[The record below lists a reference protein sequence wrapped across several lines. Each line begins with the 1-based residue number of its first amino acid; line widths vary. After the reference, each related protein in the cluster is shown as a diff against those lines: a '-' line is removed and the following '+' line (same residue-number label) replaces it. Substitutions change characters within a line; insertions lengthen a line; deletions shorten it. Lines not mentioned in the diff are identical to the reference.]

1 MEKRKYRLGDYEFD
15 TYTEYLEAQEDL
27 KKIDLITEEV
37 DINDVDVA
45 ARLYTLI
52 RNNEIVFHSKIGVSF
67 FMYLSDIVA
76 NKSLLMAEEQKEHEA
91 LKWKN
96 SRRARKYRLVGVLC
110 VIAAVVCFGYF
121 AYADYLEDQS
131 AQEMKRLQDMQ
142 NMTGHYIEEEGYIE
156 QPDTDADNVPEVN
169 IPDQTAD
176 ASGDAA
182 PEKPE
187 KIPDILPEYEEIYAE
202 NQDLAG
208 WLEIDGTSI
217 NYPVLQSDTEKD
229 SLFYLTHSFAKKKDK
244 NGSLF
249 MDYRND
255 FLNRDTNIIIYGH
268 NMKNGAMFGSLKK
281 YLDKGYLE
289 KHKKI
294 RFDTIYERG
303 TYEVIGA
310 FLSEVSYQDE
320 YTFRYYNFLN
330 AENESEFEAFRV
342 NVMQLD
348 ALKKG
353 TLDAKYG
360 DQLLT
365 LSTCNSYTDEGR
377 MFIIAKRIDKT
388 SKKQQMGEIES

>member
-1 MEKRKYRLGDYEFD
+1 MMEKKKYKLGDYEFD
-15 TYTEYLEAQEDL
+15 TYEEYLEAQEDL

-45 ARLYTLI
+45 ARLYTRI
-52 RNNEIVFHSKIGVSF
+52 RNKEIVFHSKVGINF

-76 NKSLLMAEEQKEHEA
+76 NHSMLMVEEKKAQED
-91 LKWKN
+91 LKKKN
-96 SRRARKYRLVGVLC
+96 NKRAKKYRLAGVIC
-110 VIAAVVCFGYF
+110 VLAAAVCFGYF
-121 AYADYLEDQS
+121 AYTDYLEDQS
-131 AQEMKRLQDMQ
+131 ALEMKRLQDMQ
-142 NMTGHYIEEEGYIE
+142 NMTGHYIEEEAFSE
-156 QPDTDADNVPEVN
+156 QPENDKEVAQAED
-169 IPDQTAD
+169 PDQSD
-176 ASGDAA
+176 Q
-182 PEKPE
+182 PEKETSDEQKKLPE
-187 KIPDILPEYEEIYAE
+187 ILPEYQEIYAE
-202 NQDLAG
+202 NKDLVG
-208 WLEIDGTSI
+208 WLEIDGTVI
-217 NYPVLQSDTEKD
+217 NYPVLQSDSEEN
-229 SLFYLTHSFAKKKDK
+229 SQFYLTHSFAKKKDK

-255 FLNRDTNIIIYGH
+255 FVDRDTNIIIYGH
-268 NMKNGAMFGSLKK
+268 NMKSGAMFGTLKK
-281 YLDKGYLE
+281 YLEKGYLE
-289 KHKKI
+289 KHPKI

-330 AENESEFEAFRV
+330 ANNESEFEAFCV

-365 LSTCNSYTDEGR
+365 LSTCSSYTDEGR
-377 MFIIAKRIDKT
+377 MFIIAKRI
-388 SKKQQMGEIES
+388 E

>member
-1 MEKRKYRLGDYEFD
+1 MMEKRKFRLGDYEFD
-15 TYTEYLEAQEDL
+15 TYEEYLEAQEDL

-45 ARLYTLI
+45 ARLYTRI
-52 RNNEIVFHSKIGVSF
+52 RNKEIVFHSKVGINF

-76 NKSLLMAEEQKEHEA
+76 NHSMLMVEEKKAQDD
-91 LKWKN
+91 LKRINSKRAKN
-96 SRRARKYRLVGVLC
+96 YRLVGVIC
-110 VIAAVVCFGYF
+110 VLAAIVCFGYF
-121 AYADYLEDQS
+121 AYTDYLENQS

-142 NMTGHYIEEEGYIE
+142 NMTGHYIEEEAFLE
-156 QPDTDADNVPEVN
+156 QPADSDAAQNENPDDTTDGQE
-169 IPDQTAD
+169 QAD
-176 ASGDAA
+176 ASDE
-182 PEKPE
+182 PKQL
-187 KIPDILPEYEEIYAE
+187 PDILPEYEEIYAE
-202 NQDLAG
+202 NNDLVG
-208 WLEIDGTSI
+208 WLQIDGTVI
-217 NYPVLQSDTEKD
+217 NYPVLQSDSEEN
-229 SLFYLTHSFAKKKDK
+229 SQFYLTHSFAKKKDK

-255 FLNRDTNIIIYGH
+255 FVDRDTNIIIYGH
-268 NMKNGAMFGSLKK
+268 NMKSGAMFGSLKK

-289 KHKKI
+289 KHSKI

-320 YTFRYYNFLN
+320 YAFRYYNFLN
-330 AENESEFEAFRV
+330 ANNESEFEAFCV

-377 MFIIAKRIDKT
+377 MFIIAKRIK
-388 SKKQQMGEIES
+388 

>member
-1 MEKRKYRLGDYEFD
+1 MMKKRKYKLGDYEFD
-15 TYTEYLEAQEDL
+15 TYEEYLEAQEDL

-45 ARLYTLI
+45 ARLYTRI
-52 RNNEIVFHSKIGVSF
+52 RNKEIVFHSKVGINF

-76 NKSLLMAEEQKEHEA
+76 NHSMIMAEEKKAQEN
-91 LKWKN
+91 LKKKN
-96 SRRARKYRLVGVLC
+96 KKQVKKYRFAGVLC
-110 VIAAVVCFGYF
+110 VLAAIACFGYF
-121 AYADYLEDQS
+121 AYTDYLEEQS
-131 AQEMKRLQDMQ
+131 ALEMKRLQDMQ
-142 NMTGHYIEEEGYIE
+142 NMTGHYIEEEE
-156 QPDTDADNVPEVN
+156 SSQQPENGADGTPEE
-169 IPDQTAD
+169 IMDQTAV
-176 ASGDAA
+176 
-182 PEKPE
+182 PEKVHKEPGKLPE
-187 KIPDILPEYEEIYAE
+187 ILPEYEEIYAE
-202 NQDLAG
+202 NKDLVG
-208 WLEIDGTSI
+208 WLEIDGTTI
-217 NYPVLQSDTEKD
+217 NYPVLQSDSEED
-229 SLFYLTHSFAKKKDK
+229 SQFYLTHSFAKKKDK

-255 FLNRDTNIIIYGH
+255 FLNRDTNIIVYGH
-268 NMKNGAMFGSLKK
+268 NMKSGAMFGSLKK

-289 KHKKI
+289 KHAKI

-320 YTFRYYNFLN
+320 YTFRYYNFLD
-330 AENESEFEAFRV
+330 ADTESEFEAFRV

-365 LSTCNSYTDEGR
+365 LSTCSSYTDEGR

-388 SKKQQMGEIES
+388 D

>member
-1 MEKRKYRLGDYEFD
+1 MMEKKKYKLGDYEFD
-15 TYTEYLEAQEDL
+15 TYEEYLEAQEDL

-45 ARLYTLI
+45 ARLYTRI
-52 RNNEIVFHSKIGVSF
+52 RNKEIVFHSKVGINF

-76 NKSLLMAEEQKEHEA
+76 NHSMLMVEEKKAQED
-91 LKWKN
+91 LKKKN
-96 SRRARKYRLVGVLC
+96 NKRAKKYRLAGVIC
-110 VIAAVVCFGYF
+110 VLAAAVCFGYF
-121 AYADYLEDQS
+121 AYTDYLEDQS
-131 AQEMKRLQDMQ
+131 ALEMKRLQDMQ
-142 NMTGHYIEEEGYIE
+142 NMTGHYIEEEAFSE
-156 QPDTDADNVPEVN
+156 QPENDKEVAQAED
-169 IPDQTAD
+169 PDQSDQTEEETSD
-176 ASGDAA
+176 EQKQL
-182 PEKPE
+182 PE
-187 KIPDILPEYEEIYAE
+187 ILPEYQEIYAE
-202 NQDLAG
+202 NEDLVG
-208 WLEIDGTSI
+208 WLEIDGTVI
-217 NYPVLQSDTEKD
+217 NYPVLQSDSEED
-229 SLFYLTHSFAKKKDK
+229 SQFYLTHSFAKKKDK

-255 FLNRDTNIIIYGH
+255 FVDRDTNIIIYGH
-268 NMKNGAMFGSLKK
+268 NMKSGAMFGTLKK
-281 YLDKGYLE
+281 YLEKGYLE
-289 KHKKI
+289 KHPKI

-330 AENESEFEAFRV
+330 ANNESEFEAFCV

-365 LSTCNSYTDEGR
+365 LSTCSSYTDEGR
-377 MFIIAKRIDKT
+377 MFIIAKRIEQTDL
-388 SKKQQMGEIES
+388 

>member
-1 MEKRKYRLGDYEFD
+1 MMEKRKFRLGDYEFD
-15 TYTEYLEAQEDL
+15 TYEEYLEAQEDL

-37 DINDVDVA
+37 NINDVDVA
-45 ARLYTLI
+45 ARLYTRI
-52 RNNEIVFHSKIGVSF
+52 RNKEIVFHSKVGINF

-76 NKSLLMAEEQKEHEA
+76 NHSMLMVEEKKAQDD
-91 LKWKN
+91 LKRINSKRAKN
-96 SRRARKYRLVGVLC
+96 YRLVGVIC
-110 VIAAVVCFGYF
+110 VLAAIVCFGYF
-121 AYADYLEDQS
+121 AYTDYLENQS

-142 NMTGHYIEEEGYIE
+142 NMTGHYIEEEAFLE
-156 QPDTDADNVPEVN
+156 QPADSDAAQNENPDDTTDGQE
-169 IPDQTAD
+169 QAD
-176 ASGDAA
+176 ASDE
-182 PEKPE
+182 PKQL
-187 KIPDILPEYEEIYAE
+187 PDILPEYEEIYAE
-202 NQDLAG
+202 NNDLVG
-208 WLEIDGTSI
+208 WLQIDGTVI
-217 NYPVLQSDTEKD
+217 NYPVLQSDSEEN
-229 SLFYLTHSFAKKKDK
+229 SQFYLTHSFAKKKDK

-255 FLNRDTNIIIYGH
+255 FVDRDTNIIIYGH
-268 NMKNGAMFGSLKK
+268 NMKSGAMFGSLKK

-289 KHKKI
+289 KHSKI

-320 YTFRYYNFLN
+320 YAFRYYNFLN
-330 AENESEFEAFRV
+330 ANNESEFEAFCV

-377 MFIIAKRIDKT
+377 MFIIAKRIK
-388 SKKQQMGEIES
+388 

>member
-1 MEKRKYRLGDYEFD
+1 MEKRKFRLGDYEFD
-15 TYTEYLEAQEDL
+15 TYEEYLEAQEDL

-45 ARLYTLI
+45 ARLYTRI
-52 RNNEIVFHSKIGVSF
+52 RNKEIVFHSKVGINF

-76 NKSLLMAEEQKEHEA
+76 NHSMLMVEEKKAQDD
-91 LKWKN
+91 LKRINSKRAKN
-96 SRRARKYRLVGVLC
+96 YRLVGVIC
-110 VIAAVVCFGYF
+110 VLAAIVCFGYF
-121 AYADYLEDQS
+121 AYTDYLENQS

-142 NMTGHYIEEEGYIE
+142 NMTGHYIEEEAFLE
-156 QPDTDADNVPEVN
+156 QPADSDAAQNENPDDTTDGQE
-169 IPDQTAD
+169 QAD
-176 ASGDAA
+176 ASDE
-182 PEKPE
+182 PKQL
-187 KIPDILPEYEEIYAE
+187 PDILPEYEEIYAE
-202 NQDLAG
+202 NNDLVG
-208 WLEIDGTSI
+208 WLQIDGTVI
-217 NYPVLQSDTEKD
+217 NYPVLQSDSEEN
-229 SLFYLTHSFAKKKDK
+229 SQFYLTHSFAKKKDK

-255 FLNRDTNIIIYGH
+255 FVDRDTNIIIYGH
-268 NMKNGAMFGSLKK
+268 NMKSGAMFGSLKK

-289 KHKKI
+289 KHSKI

-320 YTFRYYNFLN
+320 YAFRYYNFLN
-330 AENESEFEAFRV
+330 ANNESEFEAFCV

-377 MFIIAKRIDKT
+377 MFIIAKRIK
-388 SKKQQMGEIES
+388 

>member
-15 TYTEYLEAQEDL
+15 TYEEYIEAQEDL

-45 ARLYTLI
+45 ARLYTRI
-52 RNNEIVFHSKIGVSF
+52 RNKEIVFHSKVGINF

-76 NKSLLMAEEQKEHEA
+76 NHSMLMVEEKRAQED
-91 LKWKN
+91 LKKKN
-96 SRRARKYRLVGVLC
+96 KKRARKYRLAGVIC
-110 VIAAVVCFGYF
+110 VLAAVACFGYF
-121 AYADYLEDQS
+121 TYEDYLENQS
-131 AQEMKRLQDMQ
+131 ALEMKRLQEMQ
-142 NMTGHYIEEEGYIE
+142 NMTGHYIEEESFSQQQE
-156 QPDTDADNVPEVN
+156 KPDTQPEEAAS
-169 IPDQTAD
+169 DQSEQETPVQ
-176 ASGDAA
+176 
-182 PEKPE
+182 PEKQPE
-187 KIPDILPEYEEIYAE
+187 LLPEYREIYAE
-202 NQDLAG
+202 NNDLAG
-208 WLEIDGTSI
+208 WLQIDGTVI
-217 NYPVLQSDTEKD
+217 NYPVLQSDTEED
-229 SLFYLTHSFAKKKDK
+229 SQFYLTHSFAKKKDK

-255 FLNRDTNIIIYGH
+255 FVNRDTNIIIYGH
-268 NMKNGAMFGSLKK
+268 NMKSGAMFGTLKK
-281 YLDKGYLE
+281 YLEKGYLE
-289 KHKKI
+289 AHAKI

-303 TYEVIGA
+303 MYEVIGA

-330 AENESEFEAFRV
+330 AGSESEFEAFRV

-365 LSTCNSYTDEGR
+365 LSTCSSYTDEGR
-377 MFIIAKRIDKT
+377 MFIIAKRI
-388 SKKQQMGEIES
+388 Q

>member
-1 MEKRKYRLGDYEFD
+1 MEKRKFRLGDYEFD
-15 TYTEYLEAQEDL
+15 TYEEYLEAQEDL

-45 ARLYTLI
+45 ARLYTRI
-52 RNNEIVFHSKIGVSF
+52 RNKEIVFHSKVGINF

-76 NKSLLMAEEQKEHEA
+76 NHSMLMVEEKKAQED
-91 LKWKN
+91 LKKKN
-96 SRRARKYRLVGVLC
+96 RKRARKYRLAGVIC
-110 VIAAVVCFGYF
+110 VLAAAGCFGYF
-121 AYADYLEDQS
+121 AYTDYLEDQT
-131 AQEMKRLQDMQ
+131 ALEMKRLQDMQ
-142 NMTGHYIEEEGYIE
+142 NMTGHYIEEEAFSELQDG
-156 QPDTDADNVPEVN
+156 D
-169 IPDQTAD
+169 AD
-176 ASGDAA
+176 ASQAVKADETNSEQPGKEEPDQ
-182 PEKPE
+182 PK
-187 KIPDILPEYEEIYAE
+187 KLPDILPEYQEIYAE
-202 NQDLAG
+202 NQDLVG
-208 WLEIDGTSI
+208 WLQIDDTII
-217 NYPVLQSDTEKD
+217 NYPVLQSDSEED
-229 SLFYLTHSFAKKKDK
+229 SQFYLTHSFAKKKDK

-255 FLNRDTNIIIYGH
+255 FVDRDTNLIIYGH
-268 NMKNGAMFGSLKK
+268 NMKSGAMFGSLKK
-281 YLDKGYLE
+281 YLEKGYLE
-289 KHKKI
+289 KHPKI

-330 AENESEFEAFRV
+330 ANNESEFEAFCV

-365 LSTCNSYTDEGR
+365 LSTCSSYTDEGR
-377 MFIIAKRIDKT
+377 MFIIAKRI
-388 SKKQQMGEIES
+388 E

>member
-1 MEKRKYRLGDYEFD
+1 MEKKKFRLGDYEFD
-15 TYTEYLEAQEDL
+15 TYEEYLEAQEDL

-45 ARLYTLI
+45 ARLYTRI
-52 RNNEIVFHSKIGVSF
+52 RNKEIVFHSKVGINF

-76 NKSLLMAEEQKEHEA
+76 NHSMLMVEEKKAQED
-91 LKWKN
+91 LKKKN
-96 SRRARKYRLVGVLC
+96 RKRARKYRLAGVIC
-110 VIAAVVCFGYF
+110 VLAAAVCFGYF
-121 AYADYLEDQS
+121 AYTDYLEDQT
-131 AQEMKRLQDMQ
+131 ALEMKRLQDMQ
-142 NMTGHYIEEEGYIE
+142 NMTGHYIEEEAFSELQDG
-156 QPDTDADNVPEVN
+156 D
-169 IPDQTAD
+169 AD
-176 ASGDAA
+176 ASQAVKADETNSEQPGKEEPDQ
-182 PEKPE
+182 PK
-187 KIPDILPEYEEIYAE
+187 KLPDILPEYQEIYAE
-202 NQDLAG
+202 NQDLVG
-208 WLEIDGTSI
+208 WLQIDDTII
-217 NYPVLQSDTEKD
+217 NYPVLQSDSEED
-229 SLFYLTHSFAKKKDK
+229 SQFYLTHSFAKKKDK

-255 FLNRDTNIIIYGH
+255 FVDRDTNLIIYGH
-268 NMKNGAMFGSLKK
+268 NMKSGAMFGSLKK
-281 YLDKGYLE
+281 YLEKGYLE
-289 KHKKI
+289 KHPKI

-330 AENESEFEAFRV
+330 ANNESEFEAFCV

-365 LSTCNSYTDEGR
+365 LSTCSSYTDEGR
-377 MFIIAKRIDKT
+377 MFIIAKRIK
-388 SKKQQMGEIES
+388 

>member
-1 MEKRKYRLGDYEFD
+1 MGFGMMEKRKFRLGDYEFD
-15 TYTEYLEAQEDL
+15 TYEEYLEAQEDL

-45 ARLYTLI
+45 ARLYTRI
-52 RNNEIVFHSKIGVSF
+52 RNKEIVFHSKVGINF

-76 NKSLLMAEEQKEHEA
+76 NHSMLMVEEKKAQDD
-91 LKWKN
+91 LKRINSKRAKN
-96 SRRARKYRLVGVLC
+96 YRLVGVIC
-110 VIAAVVCFGYF
+110 VLAAIVCFGYF
-121 AYADYLEDQS
+121 AYTDYLENQS

-142 NMTGHYIEEEGYIE
+142 NMTGHYIEEEAFLE
-156 QPDTDADNVPEVN
+156 QPADSDAAQNENPDDTTDGQE
-169 IPDQTAD
+169 QAD
-176 ASGDAA
+176 ASDE
-182 PEKPE
+182 PKQL
-187 KIPDILPEYEEIYAE
+187 PDILPEYKEIYAE
-202 NQDLAG
+202 NNDLVG
-208 WLEIDGTSI
+208 WLQIDGTVI
-217 NYPVLQSDTEKD
+217 NYPVLQSDSEEN
-229 SLFYLTHSFAKKKDK
+229 SQFYLTHSFAKKKDK

-255 FLNRDTNIIIYGH
+255 FVDRDTNIIIYGH
-268 NMKNGAMFGSLKK
+268 NMKSGAMFGSLKK

-289 KHKKI
+289 KHSKI

-320 YTFRYYNFLN
+320 YAFRYYNFLN
-330 AENESEFEAFRV
+330 ANNESEFEAFCV

-377 MFIIAKRIDKT
+377 MFIIAKRIK
-388 SKKQQMGEIES
+388 

>member
-1 MEKRKYRLGDYEFD
+1 MMEKRKYRLGDYEFD
-15 TYTEYLEAQEDL
+15 TYEEYLEAQEDL

-45 ARLYTLI
+45 ARLYTRI
-52 RNNEIVFHSKIGVSF
+52 RNKEIVFHSKVGINF

-76 NKSLLMAEEQKEHEA
+76 NHSMLMVEEKKAEED
-91 LKWKN
+91 LKKKN
-96 SRRARKYRLVGVLC
+96 KKRAKKYRLAGVLC
-110 VIAAVVCFGYF
+110 VLAAAACFGYF
-121 AYADYLEDQS
+121 AYTDYQENQTAL
-131 AQEMKRLQDMQ
+131 EMKRLQDMQ
-142 NMTGHYIEEEGYIE
+142 NMTGHYIEEEAFKEQIE
-156 QPDTDADNVPEVN
+156 DP
-169 IPDQTAD
+169 
-176 ASGDAA
+176 GDAVQA
-182 PEKPE
+182 AASDETASEADTQADEPEE
-187 KIPDILPEYEEIYAE
+187 LPDILPEYEEIYAE
-202 NQDLAG
+202 NEDLVG
-208 WLEIDGTSI
+208 WLQIEDTVI
-217 NYPVLQSDTEKD
+217 NYPVLQSDSEED
-229 SLFYLTHSFAKKKDK
+229 SQFYLTHSFAKKKDK

-249 MDYRND
+249 MDYRNNFVD
-255 FLNRDTNIIIYGH
+255 RDTNLIIYGH
-268 NMKNGAMFGSLKK
+268 NMKSGAMFGTLKK

-289 KHKKI
+289 KHKQI

-330 AENESEFEAFRV
+330 ADNESEFEAFCV

-365 LSTCNSYTDEGR
+365 LSTCSSYTEEGR
-377 MFIIAKRIDKT
+377 MFIIAKRIK
-388 SKKQQMGEIES
+388 

>member
-1 MEKRKYRLGDYEFD
+1 MEKKKYKLGDYEFD
-15 TYTEYLEAQEDL
+15 TYEEYLEAQEDL

-45 ARLYTLI
+45 ARLYTRI
-52 RNNEIVFHSKIGVSF
+52 RNKEIVFHSKVGINF

-76 NKSLLMAEEQKEHEA
+76 NHSMLMVEEKKAQED
-91 LKWKN
+91 LKKKN
-96 SRRARKYRLVGVLC
+96 NKRAKKYRLAGVIC
-110 VIAAVVCFGYF
+110 VLAAAVCFGYF
-121 AYADYLEDQS
+121 AYTDYLEDQS
-131 AQEMKRLQDMQ
+131 ALEMKRLQDMQ
-142 NMTGHYIEEEGYIE
+142 NMTGHYIEEEAFSE
-156 QPDTDADNVPEVN
+156 QPENNQTAAQAED
-169 IPDQTAD
+169 PDQSD
-176 ASGDAA
+176 Q
-182 PEKPE
+182 PEKETSDEQKQLPE
-187 KIPDILPEYEEIYAE
+187 ILPEYQEIYAE
-202 NQDLAG
+202 NEDLVG
-208 WLEIDGTSI
+208 WLEIDGTVI
-217 NYPVLQSDTEKD
+217 NYPVLQSDSEEN
-229 SLFYLTHSFAKKKDK
+229 SQFYLTHSFAKKKDK

-255 FLNRDTNIIIYGH
+255 FVNRDTNIIIYGH
-268 NMKNGAMFGSLKK
+268 NMKSGAMFGTLKK
-281 YLDKGYLE
+281 YLEKGYLE
-289 KHKKI
+289 KHPKI

-330 AENESEFEAFRV
+330 ANNESEFEAFCV

-353 TLDAKYG
+353 ILDAKYG

-377 MFIIAKRIDKT
+377 MFIIAKRIK
-388 SKKQQMGEIES
+388 

>member
-1 MEKRKYRLGDYEFD
+1 MEKKKFRLGDYEFD
-15 TYTEYLEAQEDL
+15 TYEEYLEAQEDL

-45 ARLYTLI
+45 ARLYTRI
-52 RNNEIVFHSKIGVSF
+52 RNKEIVFHSKVGINF

-76 NKSLLMAEEQKEHEA
+76 NHSMLMVEEKKAQED
-91 LKWKN
+91 LKKKN
-96 SRRARKYRLVGVLC
+96 RKRARKYRLAGVIC
-110 VIAAVVCFGYF
+110 VLAAAGCFGYF
-121 AYADYLEDQS
+121 AYTDYLEDQT
-131 AQEMKRLQDMQ
+131 ALEMKRLQDMQ
-142 NMTGHYIEEEGYIE
+142 NMTGHYIEEEAFSELQDG
-156 QPDTDADNVPEVN
+156 D
-169 IPDQTAD
+169 AD
-176 ASGDAA
+176 ASQAVKADETNSEQPGKEEPDQ
-182 PEKPE
+182 PKEL
-187 KIPDILPEYEEIYAE
+187 PDILPEYQEIYAE
-202 NQDLAG
+202 NKDLVG
-208 WLEIDGTSI
+208 WLQIDDTII
-217 NYPVLQSDTEKD
+217 NYPVLQSDSEED
-229 SLFYLTHSFAKKKDK
+229 SQFYLTHSFAKKKDK

-255 FLNRDTNIIIYGH
+255 FVDRDTNLIIYGH
-268 NMKNGAMFGSLKK
+268 NMKSGAMFGSLKK
-281 YLDKGYLE
+281 YLEKGYLE
-289 KHKKI
+289 KHPKI

-330 AENESEFEAFRV
+330 ANNESEFEAFCV

-365 LSTCNSYTDEGR
+365 LSTCSSYTDEGR
-377 MFIIAKRIDKT
+377 MFIIAKRIK
-388 SKKQQMGEIES
+388 

>member
-1 MEKRKYRLGDYEFD
+1 MEKKFKLGDYEFD
-15 TYTEYLEAQEDL
+15 TYEEYLEAQEDL

-45 ARLYTLI
+45 ARLYTRI
-52 RNNEIVFHSKIGVSF
+52 RNKEIVFHSKVGINF

-76 NKSLLMAEEQKEHEA
+76 NHSMLMVEEKKAQEN
-91 LKWKN
+91 LKKKD
-96 SRRARKYRLVGVLC
+96 SKRAKKYRLAGVIC
-110 VIAAVVCFGYF
+110 VLAAAVCFGYF
-121 AYADYLEDQS
+121 AYTDYLEEQS
-131 AQEMKRLQDMQ
+131 ALEMKRLQDMQ
-142 NMTGHYIEEEGYIE
+142 NMTGHYIEEEAFSE
-156 QPDTDADNVPEVN
+156 QPENEADTGQEEES
-169 IPDQTAD
+169 DQTEQ
-176 ASGDAA
+176 
-182 PEKPE
+182 PENETSDGPKE
-187 KIPDILPEYEEIYAE
+187 LPDILPEYQEIYAE
-202 NQDLAG
+202 NKDLVG
-208 WLEIDGTSI
+208 WLQIDGTVI
-217 NYPVLQSDTEKD
+217 NYPVLQSDSEED
-229 SLFYLTHSFAKKKDK
+229 SRFYLTHSFAGKKDK

-255 FLNRDTNIIIYGH
+255 FVDRDTNIIIYGH
-268 NMKNGAMFGSLKK
+268 NMKSGAMFGSLKK
-281 YLDKGYLE
+281 YLDEGYLE
-289 KHKKI
+289 KHPRL

-330 AENESEFEAFRV
+330 ADSESEFEAFCV

-365 LSTCNSYTDEGR
+365 LSTCSSYTDEGR
-377 MFIIAKRIDKT
+377 MFIIAKRI
-388 SKKQQMGEIES
+388 E

>member
-1 MEKRKYRLGDYEFD
+1 MMGNRKFRLGDYEFD
-15 TYTEYLEAQEDL
+15 TYEEYLEAEEDL

-45 ARLYTLI
+45 ARLYTRI
-52 RNNEIVFHSKIGVSF
+52 RNKEIVFHSKIGINF

-76 NKSLLMAEEQKEHEA
+76 NHSMLMAEEKKEQEN
-91 LKWKN
+91 LKKKHN
-96 SRRARKYRLVGVLC
+96 KQAKKYYLAGVLC
-110 VIAAVVCFGYF
+110 VFAAIACFGYF
-121 AYADYLEDQS
+121 AYTDYQEEQTAL
-131 AQEMKRLQDMQ
+131 EMKRLQEMQ
-142 NMTGHYIEEEGYIE
+142 NMTGHYIEEEPSSEQQDENVDVGQADDPEAE
-156 QPDTDADNVPEVN
+156 QPEEV
-169 IPDQTAD
+169 
-176 ASGDAA
+176 
-182 PEKPE
+182 KPE
-187 KIPDILPEYEEIYAE
+187 KLPDILPEYQEIYAE
-202 NQDLAG
+202 NHDLVG
-208 WLEIDGTSI
+208 WLEIEGTVI
-217 NYPVLQSDTEKD
+217 NYPVLQSDTEED
-229 SLFYLTHSFAKKKDK
+229 SQFYLTHSFAKKKDK

-255 FLNRDTNIIIYGH
+255 FLDRDTNLIIYGH
-268 NMKNGAMFGSLKK
+268 NMKSGAMFGTLKR
-281 YLDKGYLE
+281 YLEKGYLE
-289 KHKKI
+289 KHPTL

-330 AENESEFEAFRV
+330 ADNESEFEAFCV

-365 LSTCNSYTDEGR
+365 LSTCSSYTEEGR
-377 MFIIAKRIDKT
+377 MFIIAKRVK
-388 SKKQQMGEIES
+388 

>member
-1 MEKRKYRLGDYEFD
+1 MMEKRKFRLGDYEFD
-15 TYTEYLEAQEDL
+15 TYEEYLEAQEDL

-45 ARLYTLI
+45 ARLYTRI
-52 RNNEIVFHSKIGVSF
+52 RNKEIVFHSKVGINF

-76 NKSLLMAEEQKEHEA
+76 NHSMLMVEEKKAQDD
-91 LKWKN
+91 LKRIN
-96 SRRARKYRLVGVLC
+96 SRRAKNYRLVGVIC
-110 VIAAVVCFGYF
+110 VLAAIVCFGYF
-121 AYADYLEDQS
+121 AYTDYLENQS

-142 NMTGHYIEEEGYIE
+142 NMTGHYIEEEAFLE
-156 QPDTDADNVPEVN
+156 QPADSDAAQNENPDDTTDGQE
-169 IPDQTAD
+169 QAD
-176 ASGDAA
+176 ASDE
-182 PEKPE
+182 PKQL
-187 KIPDILPEYEEIYAE
+187 PDILPEYEEIYAE
-202 NQDLAG
+202 NNDLVG
-208 WLEIDGTSI
+208 WLQIDGTVI
-217 NYPVLQSDTEKD
+217 NYPVLQSDSEEN
-229 SLFYLTHSFAKKKDK
+229 SQFYLTHSFAKKKDK

-255 FLNRDTNIIIYGH
+255 FVDRDTNIIIYGH
-268 NMKNGAMFGSLKK
+268 NMKSGAMFGSLKK

-289 KHKKI
+289 KHSKI

-320 YTFRYYNFLN
+320 YAFRYYNFLN
-330 AENESEFEAFRV
+330 ANNESEFEAFCV

-377 MFIIAKRIDKT
+377 MFIIAKRIK
-388 SKKQQMGEIES
+388 

>member
-1 MEKRKYRLGDYEFD
+1 MMEKRKFRLGDYEFD
-15 TYTEYLEAQEDL
+15 TYEEYLEAQEDL

-45 ARLYTLI
+45 ARLYTRI
-52 RNNEIVFHSKIGVSF
+52 RNKEIVFHSKVGINF

-76 NKSLLMAEEQKEHEA
+76 NHSMLMVEEKKAQDD
-91 LKWKN
+91 LKRINSKRAKN
-96 SRRARKYRLVGVLC
+96 YRLVGVIC
-110 VIAAVVCFGYF
+110 VLAAIVCFGYF
-121 AYADYLEDQS
+121 AYTDYLENQS

-142 NMTGHYIEEEGYIE
+142 NMTGHYIEEEAFLE
-156 QPDTDADNVPEVN
+156 QPADSDAAQNENPDDTTDGQE
-169 IPDQTAD
+169 QAD
-176 ASGDAA
+176 ASDE
-182 PEKPE
+182 PRQL
-187 KIPDILPEYEEIYAE
+187 PDILPEYEEIYAE
-202 NQDLAG
+202 NNDLVG
-208 WLEIDGTSI
+208 WLQIDGTVI
-217 NYPVLQSDTEKD
+217 NYPVLQSDSEEN
-229 SLFYLTHSFAKKKDK
+229 SQFYLTHSFAKKKDK

-255 FLNRDTNIIIYGH
+255 FVDRDTNIIIYGH
-268 NMKNGAMFGSLKK
+268 NMKSGAMFGSLKK

-289 KHKKI
+289 KHSKI

-320 YTFRYYNFLN
+320 YAFRYYNFLN
-330 AENESEFEAFRV
+330 ANNESEFEAFCV

-377 MFIIAKRIDKT
+377 MFIIAKRIK
-388 SKKQQMGEIES
+388 